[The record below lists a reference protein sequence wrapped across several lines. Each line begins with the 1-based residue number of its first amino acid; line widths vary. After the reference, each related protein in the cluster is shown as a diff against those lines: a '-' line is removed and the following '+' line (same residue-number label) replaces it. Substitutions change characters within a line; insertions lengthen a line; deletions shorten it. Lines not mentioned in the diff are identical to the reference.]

1 MSQFLKSMGLDIILL
16 TWSSEI
22 SGARP
27 ITYIRFFFIILI
39 FYNSFEEMAGLFY
52 LFLAFLSV
60 YYKLINITIYI

>member
-39 FYNSFEEMAGLFY
+39 FYNSFEEMAGLLLI
-52 LFLAFLSV
+52 LFISCIFVCILQT
-60 YYKLINITIYI
+60 N

>member
-22 SGARP
+22 SGART